1 MANKSRRARREAVRR
16 RLDVGTPH
24 HAKDSRSS
32 DLPQLPERKRKLDL
46 RLYGGLLVVFVAG
59 SALALVPDCTKQA
72 AVASVK

>member
-1 MANKSRRARREAVRR
+1 MSERLTMRKIREV
-16 RLDVGTPH
+16 LIC
-24 HAKDSRSS
+24 RSCPS
-32 DLPQLPERKRKLDL
+32 ASELDL